1 MARALGGLTQ
11 KTSNWCVDSATV
23 VLGPFRMDARTA
35 ELPVTLQRES
45 WLRRERASGR
55 FYDRLMVVLGL
66 VMLGMIALAVALLK
80 REAQPGTLLYAPLS
94 ALLLIGILLPA
105 IAVMALYARKVAVR
119 RAEEGGLGSGR
130 LHVRL
135 VALFTAIAAIP
146 TVLVAIF
153 ASVLFQSGLE
163 FWFSNRARNML
174 ENTVQI
180 AQASYQRELDRVTSE
195 TTTMSSDLA
204 GYLQQ
209 LSIGDPRFGDLF
221 AKQVYI
227 RNLSEAVI
235 VNVGKDG
242 IPRSLI
248 LVNPYDRPLERIIS
262 KEKIAGLKGRHSVP
276 INSADRIGALVPLN
290 YGPQTYLYAARVF
303 DPQFRQQIER
313 SSDVLHDYRSL
324 LKRSRVNQLQ
334 FNAALLLG
342 SLIIVGLSILTALK
356 LADRLVRPVGE
367 LVDAAGRIEI
377 GDFSARVPVSNT
389 DDEVQTLATA
399 FNQMTERLEE
409 QTTELRTAN
418 TQLETRRAFIEAV
431 LSSVTAGVIAVDTK
445 RSILLLNRSAETL
458 LEKGEAIEGKAL
470 AAVSPELEEFM
481 LGQQSEANVLITA
494 DGVQRTLAVKR
505 VRYQDGSVLTFDDIT
520 DQLTD
525 QRRAAWSDIARRIA
539 HEIKNPLTP
548 IQLAAERLQRRFG
561 GEIASDKETFER
573 LTGTIVRQ
581 VGDLRRMVDEFSN
594 FARMP
599 KPVFR
604 DENVHEIARQA
615 LFLHEVAHPAISFA
629 LEPPNGEFR
638 MVCDRRQLA
647 QALTNVVKNGV
658 EAIESRRNRG
668 EHSLAGDRI
677 ELKVHEQ
684 GDLLVIDVLDTGVG
698 LPEDR
703 ERLTE
708 PYMTTRV
715 RGTGLGLAIVKKIV
729 EEHMGEIAFLDR
741 QGGGTHVR
749 ISFDRAKLEALASDE
764 ASQSKDDDNDDDE
777 DA

>member
-1 MARALGGLTQ
+1 
-11 KTSNWCVDSATV
+11 
-23 VLGPFRMDARTA
+23 MDARTA
-35 ELPVTLQRES
+35 ESPVTSQQQGWLQ
-45 WLRRERASGR
+45 RERASGR
-55 FYDRLMVVLGL
+55 FYDRLMVLLTLILAGMLGL
-66 VMLGMIALAVALLK
+66 SAWLLS
-80 REAQPGTLLYAPLS
+80 RSAEPGTTLRAPII
-94 ALLLIGILLPA
+94 AVLLIAILLPA
-105 IAVMALYARKVAVR
+105 ITLMALYARKVAVR
-119 RAEEGGLGSGR
+119 RAERGGLGSGR

-135 VALFTAIAAIP
+135 VALFTAVAAVP

-163 FWFSNRARNML
+163 FWFSNRARNMI
-174 ENTVQI
+174 ENTVQV
-180 AQASYQRELDRVTSE
+180 ARASYQHEVERVANE
-195 TTTMSSDLA
+195 TATASSDIA
-204 GYLQQ
+204 QYLRMTT
-209 LSIGDPRFGDLF
+209 IDDPRFSEAF
-221 AKQVYI
+221 AKNQVLNRY
-227 RNLSEAVI
+227 LSEAIIFTYGPDKQMRALV
-235 VNVGKDG
+235 
-242 IPRSLI
+242 
-248 LVNPYDRPLERIIS
+248 LVNPYDRPLEKDIPTSALAQLQHRDVIS
-262 KEKIAGLKGRHSVP
+262 ITS
-276 INSADRIGALVPLN
+276 SDRIGAVTKLD
-290 YGPQTYLYAARVF
+290 YGPNAYLYEARVF
-303 DPQFRQQIER
+303 DPELRAQINR
-313 SSDVLHDYRSL
+313 ANAVLRDYHTL
-324 LKRSRVNQLQ
+324 LKRSRINQLR

-342 SLIIVGLSILTALK
+342 ALIIVGLSILTALK

-367 LVDAAGRIEI
+367 LVDAAGRVEA
-377 GDFSARVPVSNT
+377 GDFSARVPVGKGE
-389 DDEVQTLATA
+389 DEVQTLATA

-409 QTTELRTAN
+409 QTNELRSAN

-431 LSSVTAGVIAVDTK
+431 LSSVTAGVIAVDMK
-445 RSILLLNRSAETL
+445 HDILLLNRSAETL
-458 LEKGEAIEGKAL
+458 LEQDEPIEGKGL
-470 AAVSPELEEFM
+470 GSVSSELEEFM
-481 LGQQSEANVLITA
+481 RGQQSEANVLITA

-561 GEIASDKETFER
+561 EEVSSDKDTFER

-604 DENVHEIARQA
+604 EENVHEIARQA
-615 LFLHEVAHPAISFA
+615 LFLHEVAHPAVSFA
-629 LEPPNGEFR
+629 LEPPSGDFR

-658 EAIESRRNRG
+658 EAIETRRNRG
-668 EHSLAGDRI
+668 EHSLAGDRV
-677 ELKVHEQ
+677 ELKLRDE
-684 GDLLVIDVLDTGVG
+684 GRLLVIDVLDTGIG

-741 QGGGTHVR
+741 PGGGTHVR
-749 ISFDRAKLEALASDE
+749 ISFDTAKLAALASEDGAE
-764 ASQSKDDDNDDDE
+764 DNQGDDE
-777 DA
+777 DAEDA

>member
-1 MARALGGLTQ
+1 
-11 KTSNWCVDSATV
+11 
-23 VLGPFRMDARTA
+23 MDARTA
-35 ELPVTLQRES
+35 ESSVKSRRES
-45 WLRRERASGR
+45 WLRRERVSGR
-55 FYDRLMVVLGL
+55 FYDRLM
-66 VMLGMIALAVALLK
+66 ALAAVLLIAMIGLSVWLL
-80 REAQPGTLLYAPLS
+80 RQSGEPGTLLSPPLI
-94 ALLLIGILLPA
+94 AVLLISILLPA
-105 IAVMALYARKVAVR
+105 IAVMALYARKIAVQ
-119 RAEEGGLGSGR
+119 RAERGGLGSGR

-135 VALFTAIAAIP
+135 VALFTAIAAVP

-174 ENTVQI
+174 ENTVQV
-180 AQASYQRELDRVTSE
+180 ARSTYDYELGRVTSE
-195 TTTMSSDLA
+195 ATTMAANMAEGLTRVPID
-204 GYLQQ
+204 
-209 LSIGDPRFGDLF
+209 DPRVSQAL
-221 AKQVYI
+221 AAQAYL
-227 RNLSEAVI
+227 RSLNEAAI
-235 VNVGKDG
+235 IHLDDGKDIRTLAVASG
-242 IPRSLI
+242 SYGLSLNDAR
-248 LVNPYDRPLERIIS
+248 VRAAV
-262 KEKIAGLKGRHSVP
+262 AGLQGKPEDAAVDAKAPGRVAVLTRLGTFP
-276 INSADRIGALVPLN
+276 D
-290 YGPQTYLYAARVF
+290 TYLYVGRVDPEVSGQIARAK
-303 DPQFRQQIER
+303 
-313 SSDVLHDYRSL
+313 DVLRDYRAL
-324 LKRSRVNQLQ
+324 LTKSHINQLR

-342 SLIIVGLSILTALK
+342 ALIIVGLSILTALK

-367 LVDAAGRIEI
+367 LVNAAGRIEA
-377 GDFSARVPVSNT
+377 GDFSARVPVSGT
-389 DDEVQTLATA
+389 EDEVETLATA

-418 TQLETRRAFIEAV
+418 TQLDTRRAFIEAV
-431 LSSVTAGVIAVDTK
+431 LSSVTAGVIAVDAQHG
-445 RSILLLNRSAETL
+445 ILLLNRSAETL
-458 LEKGEAIEGKAL
+458 LEQGEPIEGKAL
-470 AAVSPELEEFM
+470 GSASPELEEFM
-481 LGQQSEANVLITA
+481 RGQQSEANVLITA

-561 GEIASDKETFER
+561 GEITSDKDTFER
-573 LTGTIVRQ
+573 LTDTIVRQ

-604 DENVHEIARQA
+604 EENVHEIARQA
-615 LFLHEVAHPAISFA
+615 LFLHEVAHPAVTFT
-629 LEPPNGEFR
+629 LEPQAGDFR

-647 QALTNVVKNGV
+647 QALTNVVKNAV
-658 EAIESRRNRG
+658 EAIETRRNRG

-677 ELKVHEQ
+677 ELKLREED
-684 GDLLVIDVLDTGVG
+684 GLLVIDLFDTGIG

-729 EEHMGEIAFLDR
+729 EEHLGEISFHDR
-741 QGGGTHVR
+741 RGGGTHVR
-749 ISFDRAKLEALASDE
+749 ISFDTKRLAALARD
-764 ASQSKDDDNDDDE
+764 ATAGPHADNNDDDVEE
-777 DA
+777 D

>member
-1 MARALGGLTQ
+1 
-11 KTSNWCVDSATV
+11 
-23 VLGPFRMDARTA
+23 MDARTA
-35 ELPVTLQRES
+35 ESPVTSQHQS
-45 WLRRERASGR
+45 WLQRERASGR
-55 FYDRLMVVLGL
+55 FYDRLMVLVGLVLIFMLGL
-66 VMLGMIALAVALLK
+66 SAWLLS
-80 REAQPGTLLYAPLS
+80 RSAEPGTTMTAPLI
-94 ALLLIGILLPA
+94 AVLLIAILLPA
-105 IAVMALYARKVAVR
+105 ITLMALYARKVAVR
-119 RAEEGGLGSGR
+119 RAERGGLGSGR

-135 VALFTAIAAIP
+135 VALFTAIAAVP

-174 ENTVQI
+174 ENTVQV
-180 AQASYQRELDRVTSE
+180 AQGVYRYELGQVGSQATA
-195 TTTMSSDLA
+195 MSGDVA
-204 GYLQQ
+204 QYLEQM
-209 LSIGDPRFGDLF
+209 SIDDPQFNVAF
-221 AKQVYI
+221 AKQTFYRSLNEAAILHLAPDGHIQTLAVANGYEGMI
-227 RNLSEAVI
+227 NEGRLKPVIAVLS
-235 VNVGKDG
+235 GKD
-242 IPRSLI
+242 STA
-248 LVNPYDRPLERIIS
+248 V
-262 KEKIAGLKGRHSVP
+262 
-276 INSADRIGALVPLN
+276 ADAQTPNRVAVLTRLD
-290 YGPQTYLYAARVF
+290 YGTNTYLYAG
-303 DPQFRQQIER
+303 R
-313 SSDVLHDYRSL
+313 SVDAEIAAQTNRANDVLQDYHAL
-324 LKRSRVNQLQ
+324 LKRSRVNQLR

-367 LVDAAGRIEI
+367 LVDAAGRIES
-377 GDFSARVPVSNT
+377 GDFSARVPVGKGE
-389 DDEVQTLATA
+389 DEVQTLATA

-409 QTTELRTAN
+409 QTNELRSAN

-431 LSSVTAGVIAVDTK
+431 LSSVTAGVIAVDMK
-445 RSILLLNRSAETL
+445 HDILLLNRSAETL
-458 LEKGEAIEGKAL
+458 LEQDEPIEGKAL
-470 AAVSPELEEFM
+470 GSASPELEEFM
-481 LGQQSEANVLITA
+481 RGQQSEANVLITA
-494 DGVQRTLAVKR
+494 EGVQRTLAVKR

-561 GEIASDKETFER
+561 EEVSSDKDTFER

-581 VGDLRRMVDEFSN
+581 VGDLRRRVDEVSN
-594 FARMP
+594 FARLP

-615 LFLHEVAHPAISFA
+615 LFLHEVAHPAVSFT
-629 LEPPNGEFR
+629 LEPPSGDFR

-658 EAIESRRNRG
+658 EAIETRRNRG
-668 EHSLAGDRI
+668 EHSLAGDRV
-677 ELKVHEQ
+677 ELKLREE
-684 GDLLVIDVLDTGVG
+684 GGLLVIDVLDTGIG

-741 QGGGTHVR
+741 PGGGTHVR
-749 ISFDRAKLEALASDE
+749 ISFDTAKLSALASEDGAE
-764 ASQSKDDDNDDDE
+764 DNQGDDE
-777 DA
+777 DAEDA